1 VRKGNSW
8 LERQPV
14 WLYSPIM
21 FALSFLIWTWI
32 VYADAWLAGGRQIIR
47 GYLGFPDGR
56 FSVPEALM
64 VAAIWAVIFTAGH
77 LWRKHRQTRQRTEA

>member
-8 LERQPV
+8 LERQPL

-21 FALSFLIWTWI
+21 FALSFLIWTLM
-32 VYADAWLAGGRQIIR
+32 VYADAWLAEGHQIIR

-64 VAAIWAVIFTAGH
+64 AAAIWAVAMTAGH
-77 LWRKHRQTRQRTEA
+77 LWRKQRQTRPPTEA